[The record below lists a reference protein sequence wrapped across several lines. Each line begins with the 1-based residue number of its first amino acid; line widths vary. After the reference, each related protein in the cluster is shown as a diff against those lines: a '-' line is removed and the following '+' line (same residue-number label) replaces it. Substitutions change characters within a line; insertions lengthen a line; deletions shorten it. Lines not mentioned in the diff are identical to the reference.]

1 MRRLVFVP
9 LAAAALAA
17 CADSSVV
24 PTAPGGPAAAE
35 RSAPG
40 ITVSQP
46 QVIAVNE
53 GGQLY
58 AQNLPLPDVGGK
70 RVVWQDASSGTTQ
83 ILSYELTTGRRAV
96 LGSIAGS
103 HAYPAT
109 DGRYSAWVDETGAIH
124 VYDANSGSTRTVGA
138 GYGPQVSG
146 DEVAFVD
153 FSAGVGNAAVYDAS
167 AGTTRL
173 VTHYT
178 ADSGD
183 AVRAVDVDGKIVAF
197 STYTTR
203 SPYTAGI
210 AWADLRTG
218 EVHEVVHVN
227 SQAIGDPSVSGSRIV
242 WADDRSG
249 NYDVYLDDVRTGE
262 QRQITTDPAGQ
273 FNAQISG
280 SLIVW
285 EDSRNSQ
292 SHYFPE
298 NDVYLFDLVTNTESP
313 VAIGPDHAGWPR
325 ISGHYVLWTARTNDR
340 WEVTMAEVHRGG

>member
-1 MRRLVFVP
+1 MRRLVLVS

-17 CADSSVV
+17 CADSTAV

-40 ITVSQP
+40 IAVSQP
-46 QVIAVNE
+46 QVIAINE

-58 AQNLPLPDVGGK
+58 AQNLPLPDIGGK
-70 RVVWQDASSGTTQ
+70 TVVWQDASSGSTQ
-83 ILSYELTTGRRAV
+83 VLSYDLASGKRAM
-96 LGSIAGS
+96 LGTVSGTN
-103 HAYPAT
+103 AYPAT
-109 DGRYSAWVDETGAIH
+109 DGRYSAWTGQDGT
-124 VYDANSGSTRTVGA
+124 VYVHNANTGSTTTAGL

-178 ADSGD
+178 AESGE
-183 AVRAVDVDGKIVAF
+183 AVRGVDLDGKAVAF
-197 STYTTR
+197 STYTTH
-203 SPYTAGI
+203 SPYTTGI

-218 EVHEVVHVN
+218 EVHEVVHVS

-249 NYDVYLDDVRTGE
+249 NYDVYLYDVRTGE

-313 VAIGPDHAGWPR
+313 VAMGPDHAGWPR

-340 WEVTMAEVHRGG
+340 WEVTLAEVRRGS